1 MQEYALSYV
10 HEYFEMVVYS
20 FAAFFIPLFIRHP
33 QLAVGI
39 TVNAL
44 LILAAL
50 NLKTYKLIPVII
62 LPSIGALTAGIL
74 FTKFTIFLVYLM
86 PFIWIGNSILIFSFK
101 YLNLMK
107 NKNYLLTLVIGSG
120 LKAGFLFTSAFVLFK
135 LGIIPIIFLTAMG
148 IMQLTTALGGGVAAY
163 VVQNIKKFYS

>member
-1 MQEYALSYV
+1 
-10 HEYFEMVVYS
+10 
-20 FAAFFIPLFIRHP
+20 
-33 QLAVGI
+33 
-39 TVNAL
+39 
-44 LILAAL
+44 
-50 NLKTYKLIPVII
+50 
-62 LPSIGALTAGIL
+62 
-74 FTKFTIFLVYLM
+74 M

-101 YLNLMK
+101 YLNLKK
-107 NKNYLLTLVIGSG
+107 NKNYLLTLIIGSG